1 MQLGVQEVL
10 EALAKTAFKPKTSRN
25 ETIFCDKWY
34 SFCINTSNSRSH
46 IMLNSW
52 ENALQ
57 FGGLGEYDRTLAFR
71 EELLGKTG

>member
-57 FGGLGEYDRTLAFR
+57 FGGDGGGGEYDRTLAF
-71 EELLGKTG
+71 